1 MLEHGIEVTM
11 WQLNRNSDFGSS
23 SSDEFPLKGTQVHI
37 KLQRRGDLLVQA
49 ALTFSMKG
57 GYLSKAINRR
67 KVDKS
72 ALEPLSITEILE
84 VSAGCDG
91 YDQNELPSS
100 SRKSKK
106 GEHKHGSLF
115 ITMKA
120 TPTPL
125 ASSRL
130 YFLKFK
136 SRSVRNDLLLG
147 LRGLLADL
155 QVHEGVGISVIQQP
169 DGASGPNTHVTGSP
183 RRKMPGDVD
192 VGGGTNA
199 VPSNA
204 QNVLVPLSEVTKAI
218 NSEREAYDRLLLMLL
233 QGSTDLKKSEDGSVS
248 LRSSLDAVIAESKEK
263 DKIQTNDSKLIMQLS
278 KKLETLLMDN
288 EDLRDQ
294 NENLNHRIVI
304 LENEKVGV
312 YET

>member
-1 MLEHGIEVTM
+1 
-11 WQLNRNSDFGSS
+11 
-23 SSDEFPLKGTQVHI
+23 
-37 KLQRRGDLLVQA
+37 
-49 ALTFSMKG
+49 
-57 GYLSKAINRR
+57 
-67 KVDKS
+67 
-72 ALEPLSITEILE
+72 
-84 VSAGCDG
+84 
-91 YDQNELPSS
+91 
-100 SRKSKK
+100 
-106 GEHKHGSLF
+106 
-115 ITMKA
+115 MKA

-155 QVHEGVGISVIQQP
+155 QVHEGVSISVIQHP
-169 DGASGPNTHVTGSP
+169 SGASGPTTHVTGSP
-183 RRKMPGDVD
+183 RRKMSGDID
-192 VGGGTNA
+192 IGGGTTNFNA
-199 VPSNA
+199 VPSNG
-204 QNVLVPLSEVTKAI
+204 QNVLVPLSEVHKAI

-233 QGSTDLKKSEDGSVS
+233 QGSTDLKKSEDGAVS
-248 LRSSLDAVIAESKEK
+248 LRSSLDAVIAESREK
-263 DKIQTNDSKLIMQLS
+263 DKIQANDSKLIMQLS

-294 NENLNHRIVI
+294 NENLNHRIII